1 MKKTG
6 SDKKKQADDPV
17 QRRPVKKTGLVKSM
31 PAPGS
36 GIDFSVQRKV
46 AEATRQVKKK
56 VLQPVLK
63 THQPDMDALIRT
75 LLAAHKS
82 KTGVNTEWVIE
93 LFRLGFPYTRSK
105 LLRTLKKEIPDES
118 LRTEL
123 ANALF
128 QRFGA

>member
-6 SDKKKQADDPV
+6 SQKKQQAGDPV
-17 QRRPVKKTGLVKSM
+17 QRRPVKKAGLVKSM

-46 AEATRQVKKK
+46 AEATKQVRKR
-56 VLQPVLK
+56 VQQPVLK

-82 KTGVNTEWVIE
+82 KTGVNTEWVVE
-93 LFRLGFPYTRSK
+93 LFRVGFPYTKSK
-105 LLRTLKKEIPDES
+105 LLRTLKKEIPDEA

-123 ANALF
+123 ADTLF

>member
-6 SDKKKQADDPV
+6 NDKKKETGDPV
-17 QRRPVKKTGLVKSM
+17 QCRPVKKSGLVKSM

-46 AEATRQVKKK
+46 AEATKQIKKK
-56 VLQPVLK
+56 EQQPVLK

-93 LFRLGFPYTRSK
+93 LFRVGFPYTRSK
-105 LLRTLKKEIPDES
+105 LL
-118 LRTEL
+118 
-123 ANALF
+123 
-128 QRFGA
+128 